1 MRSLSE
7 EMNSH
12 HILFIFVDGIGLG
25 PNRDPNPFAT
35 DATPTLESLIAGRLV
50 LGHER
55 REPTLLVKGIDATL
69 GVSGLPQSATGQTAL
84 FTGVNAA
91 QVAGCHMPAFPVG
104 PLPSLLADF
113 SLLKQLK
120 ARGCRVTSA
129 NAYSDAYWRRKR
141 PRHAATTLA
150 IMAADIPFRT
160 TAQLLDGEAVYW
172 DITHEIARASY
183 APELPL
189 ITPEE
194 AGRRLARLVRD
205 HHFVLYETFL
215 PDLVGHRRV
224 PWEPTEALRR
234 LDGLLQGLFAM
245 LPEDATV
252 VITSDHGNLEAP
264 ETRSHTYNPVPL
276 LVFGPAAP
284 AFSQVTDLTG
294 VTPAL
299 LRCFD

>member
-1 MRSLSE
+1 MSAHRV
-7 EMNSH
+7 
-12 HILFIFVDGIGLG
+12 LFLFVDGIGLG
-25 PNRDPNPFAT
+25 PDHPSNPFAS
-35 DATPTLESLIAGRLV
+35 DAAMPTLRARIGGNLV
-50 LGHER
+50 LGHELQQPR
-55 REPTLLVKGIDATL
+55 LLLKAIDATL
-69 GVSGLPQSATGQTAL
+69 GVPGLPQSATGQTAL
-84 FTGVNAA
+84 FTGINAA
-91 QVAGCHMPAFPVG
+91 DVAGCHMPAFPVR
-104 PLPSLLADF
+104 PLPSLLAEF
-113 SLLKQLK
+113 SILKQLK
-120 ARGCRVTSA
+120 TRGYTVTSA

-150 IMAADIPFRT
+150 IMAAEIPFRT
-160 TAQLLDGEAVYW
+160 TGQLLDGEAVYW

-189 ITPEE
+189 IPPEE